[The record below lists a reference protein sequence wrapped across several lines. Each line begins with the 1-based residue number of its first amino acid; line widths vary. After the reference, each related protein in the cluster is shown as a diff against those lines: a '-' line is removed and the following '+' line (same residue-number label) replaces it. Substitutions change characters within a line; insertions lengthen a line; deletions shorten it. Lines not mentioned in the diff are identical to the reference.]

1 MKRKI
6 SASTMRIRRA
16 RRVVDAELSRAYE
29 SDRSQFSIT
38 YMTLKSTAKPTDNKT
53 NTDERDNS
61 EKW

>member
-1 MKRKI
+1 
-6 SASTMRIRRA
+6 MRIRRA